1 MTSRERSRWQHS
13 IRDWMWSTCLASL
26 TIRGRGAALE
36 NSNVLWSCFLPHILY
51 AFFLKRHA
59 RNVHAS
65 ARISIP
71 PRKNTSDYCTAA
83 ATAMRA
89 VTESKSNAYDT
100 ANTTKGLKPH
110 LKLETILTATAK
122 GKPNS
127 LMKSKS
133 KPKACTTHELKPKL
147 ELTRKSNVKRRCEP
161 KP

>member
-1 MTSRERSRWQHS
+1 
-13 IRDWMWSTCLASL
+13 
-26 TIRGRGAALE
+26 
-36 NSNVLWSCFLPHILY
+36 
-51 AFFLKRHA
+51 
-59 RNVHAS
+59 
-65 ARISIP
+65 
-71 PRKNTSDYCTAA
+71 
-83 ATAMRA
+83 MRA

>member
-1 MTSRERSRWQHS
+1 M
-13 IRDWMWSTCLASL
+13 
-26 TIRGRGAALE
+26 
-36 NSNVLWSCFLPHILY
+36 Y

-100 ANTTKGLKPH
+100 ANTTKGLTPH

-133 KPKACTTHELKPKL
+133 KPRSTTEIKIDY
-147 ELTRKSNVKRRCEP
+147 
-161 KP
+161 